1 MNSNI
6 TGDTHSIS
14 VQDGRLILTWQGWYF
29 PPTPGGGAVSGQKC
43 GGTLDL
49 TAHLED
55 IVRRIVS
62 ENSK

>member
-29 PPTPGGGAVSGQKC
+29 PPTPGAIRRFAKRSDAVHF
-43 GGTLDL
+43 L
-49 TAHLED
+49 
-55 IVRRIVS
+55 IRNRYV
-62 ENSK
+62 